1 MRIKLPILVLFL
13 LLVPTFAVA
22 DCVYKGKTY
31 PEGTRIGLLVC
42 ENGRWVAK

>member
-1 MRIKLPILVLFL
+1 MRIYFAILVFFLFL
-13 LLVPTFAVA
+13 VPSVAAA

-42 ENGRWVAK
+42 QNGRWVAR